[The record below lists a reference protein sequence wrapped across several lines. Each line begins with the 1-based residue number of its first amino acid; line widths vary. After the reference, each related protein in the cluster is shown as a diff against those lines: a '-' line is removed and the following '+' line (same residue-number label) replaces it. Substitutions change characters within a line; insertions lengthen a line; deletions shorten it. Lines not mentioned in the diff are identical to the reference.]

1 MQNLSSF
8 CRWMASAVLFC
19 APPAIA
25 QGAAPETAPPL
36 FPGGALISHNSV
48 FTTRGPALDAA
59 KQQTSGMPPTGPA
72 VSLAELVRE
81 AEQNNPEIAAAQR
94 GYQAA
99 AHVAGQVSALP
110 DTQVSVQQFAVG
122 SPRPFAGYTNTDFA
136 YIGFGASQ
144 EIPFPGKRSLRGQ
157 VAGHEAD
164 ALQIQIESVRR
175 TIIAKLKA
183 TYFRLSYLQ
192 QTLSILERND
202 KLLQDVQQIVESRYR
217 VGQGNQQEVL
227 KAQLQRTKI
236 LQEITMHH
244 REVGQLQALLKQL
257 LNRSQETLD
266 IQTEAL
272 ALRNMAYSASDLLS
286 AARQQNPDIRSQQQ
300 VVRRAE
306 SQVDLAR
313 KEFRPDFN
321 VQYMYENTDRKFRDY
336 YVATFGINLPN
347 RGRRRAEL
355 AEAEAGREQAS
366 KHLEAELQKRLAEVQ
381 NQYVFA
387 QTSAE
392 QLRLYKE
399 GLLPQSEGAFRS
411 ALAAYQANRQDF
423 ETLLSSFLDVL
434 NFQQEYQRE
443 LADHESSLA
452 QLEALTGVTF

>member
-1 MQNLSSF
+1 MQDLSSF

-227 KAQLQRTKI
+227 KAQ
-236 LQEITMHH
+236 
-244 REVGQLQALLKQL
+244 
-257 LNRSQETLD
+257 
-266 IQTEAL
+266 
-272 ALRNMAYSASDLLS
+272 
-286 AARQQNPDIRSQQQ
+286 QNPDIRSQQQ

-399 GLLPQSEGAFRS
+399 GLLPQSEAAFRS

>member
-1 MQNLSSF
+1 MQDLSSF

-217 VGQGNQQEVL
+217 VGQGNQHEVL
-227 KAQLQRTKI
+227 KAQLQRT
-236 LQEITMHH
+236 
-244 REVGQLQALLKQL
+244 ALLKQL
-257 LNRSQETLD
+257 LNRRQDTLD

>member
-1 MQNLSSF
+1 MQDLSSF

-94 GYQAA
+94 GYEAA
-99 AHVAGQVSALP
+99 THVARQVSALP

-122 SPRPFAGYTNTDFA
+122 SPWPFAGYTNTDFA

-236 LQEITMHH
+236 LQEITMNH
-244 REVGQLQALLKQL
+244 REVGQLEALLKQL
-257 LNRSQETLD
+257 LNRRQDSPD
-266 IQTEAL
+266 IQTEPLAPRAL
-272 ALRNMAYSASDLLS
+272 THGASDLLGLVK
-286 AARQQNPDIRSQQQ
+286 QQNPEVQTQQAML
-300 VVRRAE
+300 VKTE
-306 SQVDLAR
+306 SQVELAK
-313 KEFRPDFN
+313 KEFRPDFG
-321 VQYMYENTDRKFRDY
+321 VHYMYQKTDRKFRDY
-336 YVATFGINLPN
+336 YMAGFSITLPN
-347 RGRRRAEL
+347 SSRRKAGL
-355 AEAEAGREQAS
+355 AEAEAVREQAN
-366 KHLEAELQKRLAEVQ
+366 KQLEAEVQRRMAEVQ
-381 NQYVFA
+381 DQYIVA

-392 QLRLYKE
+392 QLKIYTE
-399 GLLPQSEGAFRS
+399 GLIP
-411 ALAAYQANRQDF
+411 
-423 ETLLSSFLDVL
+423 
-434 NFQQEYQRE
+434 
-443 LADHESSLA
+443 
-452 QLEALTGVTF
+452 